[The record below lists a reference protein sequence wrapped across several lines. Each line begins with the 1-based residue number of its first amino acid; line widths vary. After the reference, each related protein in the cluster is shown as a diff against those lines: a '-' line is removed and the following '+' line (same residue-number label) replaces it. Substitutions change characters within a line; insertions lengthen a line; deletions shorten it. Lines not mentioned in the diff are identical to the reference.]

1 MDRAAAPPRSKLRI
15 ALAILFLLAAA
26 GLAYGGWLVLPGF
39 RPLFDS
45 FGDDIPWLSRWA
57 VEHPQGVWNSLRGLL
72 ILYFVA
78 LCAWLFIRRR
88 WASTVLSLVSTC
100 TWLALM
106 LLLVALYLPTLTI
119 AV

>member
-15 ALAILFLLAAA
+15 ALAILALLAAT

-45 FGDDIPWLSRWA
+45 FGDNIPWLSRWA
-57 VEHPQGVWNSLRGLL
+57 VEHPQGIWTALRGVLAL
-72 ILYFVA
+72 NFAA

-88 WASTVLSLVSTC
+88 WASTALSLATTC
-100 TWLALM
+100 TWLALV
-106 LLLVALYLPTLTI
+106 LLLVTLYLPMFTI